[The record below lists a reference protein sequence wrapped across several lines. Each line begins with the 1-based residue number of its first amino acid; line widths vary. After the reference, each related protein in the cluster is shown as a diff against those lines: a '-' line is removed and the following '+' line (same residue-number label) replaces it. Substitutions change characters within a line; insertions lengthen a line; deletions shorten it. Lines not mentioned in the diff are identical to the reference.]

1 MALQRQ
7 PTSRLL
13 DILRKQAR
21 PSLPPVASEA
31 PQPVANSSGQKPDP
45 ATAVKNAPP
54 ASPPPAQPKLSYSSS
69 QSALVP
75 QSLASPRQAQPEPQV
90 KHVQPQPQPQPQAQP
105 QLQVQQ
111 PQPQSPQH
119 SRSVV
124 TFAPG
129 GLSSPRKKVSP
140 EEYAILEDRMVS
152 QLLEMGYPLNYVK
165 EVVSNVDMASP
176 VALHACF
183 HWMEDNPLPEDFLS
197 DENQRRMVETL
208 TGMGFTEEN
217 SIRALRSANNDLQRA
232 IVMLLSEQSQSLK
245 QSVIKEQQA
254 VQKVKQTL
262 SRAQSKTIQELIRS
276 RSSSDCLPQAI
287 DPVPASAVSEAPQQ
301 KPGALEQKEPREVA
315 HHIEYADD
323 DPGASS
329 EATLVIHKLA
339 KARSMSQ
346 SPPSPSSPL
355 DDSHDVPPLVYSPPS
370 QRRASQSSVSAKPME
385 EKVADGTGDKRL
397 ASQIVELQEMVLS
410 YQDKYINLKKKHQ
423 RLLSIPGVRDIA
435 GAVHLPPPD
444 E

>member
-1 MALQRQ
+1 
-7 PTSRLL
+7 
-13 DILRKQAR
+13 
-21 PSLPPVASEA
+21 
-31 PQPVANSSGQKPDP
+31 
-45 ATAVKNAPP
+45 
-54 ASPPPAQPKLSYSSS
+54 
-69 QSALVP
+69 
-75 QSLASPRQAQPEPQV
+75 
-90 KHVQPQPQPQPQAQP
+90 
-105 QLQVQQ
+105 
-111 PQPQSPQH
+111 
-119 SRSVV
+119 
-124 TFAPG
+124 
-129 GLSSPRKKVSP
+129 
-140 EEYAILEDRMVS
+140 MVS

-165 EVVSNVDMASP
+165 EVVSNVDMTSP

-197 DENQRRMVETL
+197 DDNQRQMVETL

-262 SRAQSKTIQELIRS
+262 SRAQSKSIQELIRS
-276 RSSSDCLPQAI
+276 RSSSDALPQAD
-287 DPVPASAVSEAPQQ
+287 DPVPTSAASPIVHEAPQQ
-301 KPGALEQKEPREVA
+301 KLAAAEQKESSAVA
-315 HHIEYADD
+315 HGIEYAD

-329 EATLVIHKLA
+329 DATLVIHKLA

-370 QRRASQSSVSAKPME
+370 RRASQSSVSAKSVE
-385 EKVADGTGDKRL
+385 EKVPNGTGDKRL

-435 GAVHLPPPD
+435 DTVHLPPSDQPN